1 MQKSL
6 FVQKRGENRHFLT
19 GCGAGTYMLTSTEG
33 CVLTGVMAIM
43 KSNLVQ
49 TVENQWEIR
58 LPIVNDVESLI
69 RDCSHIYLLLLDI

>member
-1 MQKSL
+1 
-6 FVQKRGENRHFLT
+6 
-19 GCGAGTYMLTSTEG
+19 MLTSTEG